1 MGKAQPDAKWD
12 YCAEQERGD
21 KVPEIAR
28 YRGQFRGAVAG
39 GRETEEPAA
48 YSIASLE

>member
-21 KVPEIAR
+21 KFPKLRVIAASFEGQSPE
-28 YRGQFRGAVAG
+28 AG
-39 GRETEEPAA
+39 KLKSPPPTP
-48 YSIASLE
+48 